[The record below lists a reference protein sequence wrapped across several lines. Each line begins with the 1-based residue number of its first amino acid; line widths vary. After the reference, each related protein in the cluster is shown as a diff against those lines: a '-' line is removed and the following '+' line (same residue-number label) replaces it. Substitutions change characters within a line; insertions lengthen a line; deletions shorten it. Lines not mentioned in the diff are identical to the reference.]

1 MDGRSVVITHVRRHP
16 VVTYRLS
23 EWDGTPIKGT
33 FYEPDVQKVQ
43 VSDDSLFRVEKV
55 LKRKGRKVLVR
66 WKGWPAKYDS
76 WIPAQPRHG
85 TIKITPRK
93 KRVTWLDQMQASRP
107 RASYTPPP
115 LDDVGIMKFIHQEAA
130 KQRRAKVNRMAG
142 IALGPQALRSYAAAQ
157 KKQRRHAS
165 RHPPM

>member
-1 MDGRSVVITHVRRHP
+1 MDGRSVCGHVRRHP

-55 LKRKGRKVLVR
+55 LKRKERNVLVR

-76 WIPAQPRHG
+76 WIRAQPRHG
-85 TIKITPRK
+85 NKNKNNAP
-93 KRVTWLDQMQASRP
+93 
-107 RASYTPPP
+107 
-115 LDDVGIMKFIHQEAA
+115 
-130 KQRRAKVNRMAG
+130 
-142 IALGPQALRSYAAAQ
+142 
-157 KKQRRHAS
+157 
-165 RHPPM
+165 

>member
-1 MDGRSVVITHVRRHP
+1 MQRIVVSTPIQTLYFYIPLSSQPQLLTPFSCRGHANRRHP

-55 LKRKGRKVLVR
+55 LKRKGRHVLVR

-76 WIPAQPRHG
+76 WIPAQDGPRQNNAS
-85 TIKITPRK
+85 K
-93 KRVTWLDQMQASRP
+93 KKKAGAVSR
-107 RASYTPPP
+107 
-115 LDDVGIMKFIHQEAA
+115 
-130 KQRRAKVNRMAG
+130 
-142 IALGPQALRSYAAAQ
+142 
-157 KKQRRHAS
+157 
-165 RHPPM
+165 